1 MEKITNFKI
10 IDKKTIE
17 LLSDAKKGDQIDLSI
32 KQSIDFSNLDEQ
44 IRNEQSSL
52 LKQELE
58 QQENKLKNQFEL
70 EKRNLTEK
78 LNAQLENKYI
88 SDKNKL
94 QFEIEKLKNDIE
106 RLKQENQ
113 QACSQVKKDCEN
125 EFKLEKTQLNSQIH
139 ELNSCIK
146 SKDDIIKSKD
156 DIIKSKEK
164 EKEEAIISKQKEYEK
179 TLALEIEKITRAR
192 SFSNSKQVGEDLEKW
207 CDQAFEEYQTAGAF
221 ENCKWSKI
229 NLAIDHEKA
238 DYIFKVFSSSE
249 DNDENLLTSVCCEMK
264 NEQENVNASSKKHN
278 SDHYKKLDRNRNSEN
293 AEYALLISTLD
304 KDDNFLIKKVKDYKN
319 MYVVRPQYFITFLA
333 LIAQVNKSFGSKI
346 QELKNDKNKID
357 NICALKVDIE
367 KRINDLKESVI
378 DTNLPKITKK
388 IQVIN
393 ESAESILES
402 AESISNKA
410 NEIRES
416 TRIIL
421 NTHLKSLENKINDFT
436 WKKFLSNVE
445 KINKLE
451 NSEIFQNQ
459 ENVDTF
465 SDIAYCKTKK

>member
-1 MEKITNFKI
+1 MGKITNFKI

-44 IRNEQSSL
+44 IRNEQSFL

-58 QQENKLKNQFEL
+58 QQENKLKNQFES

-113 QACSQVKKDCEN
+113 QACSQVRKDCEN
-125 EFKLEKTQLNSQIH
+125 KFNLEKTQLNSQIN

-146 SKDDIIKSKD
+146 FKDDIIKSKD

-249 DNDENLLTSVCCEMK
+249 GNDENLLTSVCCEMK

-278 SDHYKKLDRNRNSEN
+278 SDHYKKLDRNRNNEN

-346 QELKNDKNKID
+346 QELKNEKNKIE

-367 KRINDLKESVI
+367 KRIKELKESVI
-378 DTNLPKITKK
+378 NKNLPLITNKVEGIAK
-388 IQVIN
+388 LATN
-393 ESAESILES
+393 
-402 AESISNKA
+402 ISKEA
-410 NEIRES
+410 NEILKS
-416 TRIIL
+416 TGIII
-421 NTHLKSLENKINDFT
+421 NTHLKSLENKINNFT
-436 WKKFLSNVE
+436 WKEFLSDVE

>member
-1 MEKITNFKI
+1 MGKITNFKI

-44 IRNEQSSL
+44 IRNEQSFL
-52 LKQELE
+52 LKKELE
-58 QQENKLKNQFEL
+58 QQENKLKNQFES

-94 QFEIEKLKNDIE
+94 QFEIEKLNNDIE
-106 RLKQENQ
+106 RLKQEKQ
-113 QACSQVKKDCEN
+113 QACSQVRKDCEN
-125 EFKLEKTQLNSQIH
+125 KFNLEKTQLNSQIH
-139 ELNSCIK
+139 ELNSC
-146 SKDDIIKSKD
+146 IKSKD

-249 DNDENLLTSVCCEMK
+249 GNDENLLTSVCCEMK

-333 LIAQVNKSFGSKI
+333 LIAQVNKSFESKI
-346 QELKNDKNKID
+346 QELKNEKNKIE

-367 KRINDLKESVI
+367 KRIKELKESVI
-378 DTNLPKITKK
+378 NKNLPLITNKVEGIAK
-388 IQVIN
+388 LATN
-393 ESAESILES
+393 
-402 AESISNKA
+402 ISKEA
-410 NEIRES
+410 NEILKS
-416 TRIIL
+416 TGIII
-421 NTHLKSLENKINDFT
+421 NTHLKSLENKINNFT
-436 WKKFLSNVE
+436 WKEFLSDVE